1 MHANRGSGRGA
12 RPTFFADGPREEGKG
27 GEGGVL
33 PRGPRTAFTGFA
45 AFPPPAHEKR
55 LWVGVSFTKGAL
67 LAPAKTS

>member
-12 RPTFFADGPREEGKG
+12 RPTFFGDGTRKEGKG

-45 AFPPPAHEKR
+45 AFPPPAREKR
-55 LWVGVSFTKGAL
+55 LWVRVSMAKGAL
-67 LAPAKTS
+67 LAPAKKS